1 MVAEIPQSNGDCREP
16 GGLSPRPCYHEK
28 SQQWSSREASSR
40 GSHSLPSPVHHKS
53 SPYFPSAK
61 VRWLRCLPIPEPV
74 FFAAYLKLGNP
85 QELQAR
91 EAVCQEP
98 PALMGIFYEGLFI

>member
-1 MVAEIPQSNGDCREP
+1 MASPLAPVITRNGSSGAP
-16 GGLSPRPCYHEK
+16 GR
-28 SQQWSSREASSR
+28 RVSR

-53 SPYFPSAK
+53 NPYFPSAK